1 MRSISI
7 FYCRITEISANCLSV
22 LGGCFAWAI
31 WGEDSGEEELM
42 AQAGGVLNAT
52 SSPEI

>member
-7 FYCRITEISANCLSV
+7 FYCRITEISSV
-22 LGGCFAWAI
+22 LLISSRSGFVRAI

-42 AQAGGVLNAT
+42 AQAGGVLKRFFIT
-52 SSPEI
+52 